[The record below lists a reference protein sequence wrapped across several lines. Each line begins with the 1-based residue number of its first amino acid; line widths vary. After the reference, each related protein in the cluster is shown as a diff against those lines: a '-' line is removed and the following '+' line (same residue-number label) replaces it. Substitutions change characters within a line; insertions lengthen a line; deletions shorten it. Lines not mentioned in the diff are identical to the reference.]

1 MVESETVALTNF
13 LADLPAIVQ
22 FLKTDLEQ
30 AEAAGKLDV
39 SHAKQKNWL
48 RKLQSF
54 KFVTHCLLM
63 LDQDNVLRIF
73 SQATQS
79 DQAYALDV
87 PGYKEKLL
95 LDLKSLHSGS
105 KGPAIRRNLGQLMQ
119 GKYAMMRLHGTPG
132 KEEEVA
138 TNDEW
143 EEGDTLEV
151 EAILGQRPRGRG
163 YQYLIKWLGWDNSE
177 SDFTWEAR
185 TSCAKCPD
193 MVTQYDSLPVTELVD
208 HPDGGM
214 VVKDIPGYLARLK
227 QGRSRELRM
236 AARQPINENDT
247 AEICAESVEKR
258 ISQYQRELTAPL
270 LENLEARLPIPP
282 VVFKFRDCLDFRRMV
297 QCVQKEGED
306 DPILT
311 WGDSSL
317 KYIVNHKLPHLDVDL
332 VLAQATAVRVY
343 VREHREQWMVDM
355 LDENKT
361 VVGKKL
367 DLSAVYETLFTENVL
382 QPALPPRS
390 FLTVLDYS
398 IAYRFTQCDTERLG
412 RVMNLTKT
420 AARSTLGDINF
431 SASVYVTYN
440 SPPIGEIDFKRLVK
454 RFQKTH
460 RLALMSDGGTRA
472 KQVIERHKA
481 IHKNT
486 FIS

>member
-1 MVESETVALTNF
+1 
-13 LADLPAIVQ
+13 
-22 FLKTDLEQ
+22 
-30 AEAAGKLDV
+30 
-39 SHAKQKNWL
+39 
-48 RKLQSF
+48 
-54 KFVTHCLLM
+54 
-63 LDQDNVLRIF
+63 
-73 SQATQS
+73 
-79 DQAYALDV
+79 
-87 PGYKEKLL
+87 
-95 LDLKSLHSGS
+95 
-105 KGPAIRRNLGQLMQ
+105 
-119 GKYAMMRLHGTPG
+119 
-132 KEEEVA
+132 
-138 TNDEW
+138 
-143 EEGDTLEV
+143 
-151 EAILGQRPRGRG
+151 
-163 YQYLIKWLGWDNSE
+163 
-177 SDFTWEAR
+177 
-185 TSCAKCPD
+185 
-193 MVTQYDSLPVTELVD
+193 
-208 HPDGGM
+208 
-214 VVKDIPGYLARLK
+214 
-227 QGRSRELRM
+227 
-236 AARQPINENDT
+236 
-247 AEICAESVEKR
+247 
-258 ISQYQRELTAPL
+258 
-270 LENLEARLPIPP
+270 
-282 VVFKFRDCLDFRRMV
+282 
-297 QCVQKEGED
+297 
-306 DPILT
+306 
-311 WGDSSL
+311 
-317 KYIVNHKLPHLDVDL
+317 VNHKLPHLDVDL

-440 SPPIGEIDFKRLVK
+440 SPPIGGIDFKRLVR